1 MRVASRAGGA
11 VVAVMAVVA
20 VVGTRRTRRR
30 YQGGA
35 KLSQSRLH
43 ETGWLGGWVLGG
55 WVHHDGGELDSG
67 PGMQGAVSVDK
78 ARWVWTEQRNSRTAE

>member
-1 MRVASRAGGA
+1 MRVRGA
-11 VVAVMAVVA
+11 VVAVVA

-35 KLSQSRLH
+35 KRLRLH
-43 ETGWLGGWVLGG
+43 ETGWLGAGCWVGD
-55 WVHHDGGELDSG
+55 DGGELDSG

-78 ARWVWTEQRNSRTAE
+78 ARWVWTEQPEQQNSRTAE